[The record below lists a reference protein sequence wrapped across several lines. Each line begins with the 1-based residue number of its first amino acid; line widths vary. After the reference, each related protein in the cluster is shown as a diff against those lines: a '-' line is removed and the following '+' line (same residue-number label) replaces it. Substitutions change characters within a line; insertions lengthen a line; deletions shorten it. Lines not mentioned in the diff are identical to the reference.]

1 VDKRDTP
8 AVERVR
14 ADLGRL
20 GHDEAS
26 APAVPPAVTDRVV
39 AALRTAP
46 VSVSMSVSMSMS
58 ESPVRRRAV
67 RLAALVGA
75 VSAVAATALGVAN
88 LAGPKASEPSSHPG
102 TDPTSATIPLSDAEI
117 LALLHAP
124 RDLGV
129 LGDPRRRS
137 SCLSGLGYSG
147 ATVVLG
153 GRQLAVGGQP
163 AVLLVLA
170 DDSAPAGGTASV
182 VALAVRPNCST
193 ADTGLLAE
201 TQIERP

>member
-1 VDKRDTP
+1 MDKRDTP

-14 ADLGRL
+14 ADLAQL

-39 AALRTAP
+39 AALRA
-46 VSVSMSVSMSMS
+46 VSVS

-88 LAGPKASEPSSHPG
+88 LAGPKVSEPSSHPG
-102 TDPTSATIPLSDAEI
+102 TDPTSPTIPLSDAEI

>member
-20 GHDEAS
+20 GHDGAS

-46 VSVSMSVSMSMS
+46 VSVSMSMS

-163 AVLLVLA
+163 AVLLVLS